1 MSPEEVQQ
9 LAERIAR
16 LIDQRGWVPAPVR
29 PAPPGGPTPGQ
40 LPSWAGA
47 AQILSDVAPGR
58 RGPATGHR
66 PAYDALTAAARGAAA
81 GRAPSPLPGG
91 GGGGGGGGNRTRAG
105 TSKTVP
111 LAVSNRHIHI
121 TQADFEQLFG
131 TGKRPTPERPISQPG
146 QFAAAEKVK
155 VVGPRG
161 TIDGVRIVG
170 PTRSATQVEL
180 SASDCR
186 KLGVDAPVRN
196 SGAVEGSAPVGL
208 EGPAG
213 KLDLKQGA
221 IIAARHVHLSPKD
234 AERLGLTG
242 GDRVT
247 VALGGGDR
255 SATLD
260 GLLVRTGDKHAT
272 EIHLDTD
279 EASAFG
285 VRDGDRAAVVGR
297 TSQSSTRQQQANL
310 LVTERDVS
318 DIAAKGGVLS
328 YSSGYV
334 ITPSAR
340 DRAKALGIWR
350 DNS

>member
-16 LIDQRGWVPAPVR
+16 VIAQRGWVPAPVR

-47 AQILSDVAPGR
+47 AQVLGDVAPGR
-58 RGPATGHR
+58 RGPATGRR
-66 PAYDALTAAARGAAA
+66 PAYDALTAAVRGAAA

-91 GGGGGGGGNRTRAG
+91 GGGGSRTPAE
-105 TSKTVP
+105 TSRTVP

-196 SGAVEGSAPVGL
+196 SGAVEGSAAVGL

-221 IIAARHVHLSPKD
+221 IIAARHMHLSPKD
-234 AERLGLTG
+234 AERLGLAG

-247 VALGGGDR
+247 VVLGGGDR
-255 SATLD
+255 SATLE
-260 GLLVRTGDKHAT
+260 GVLVRAGDKHAT
-272 EIHLDTD
+272 EIHIDTD
-279 EASAFG
+279 EASAFR
-285 VRDGDRAAVVGR
+285 VQDGDRAAVVGR
-297 TSQSSTRQQQANL
+297 TSQSSTRQRQANL

-318 DIAAKGGVLS
+318 AIAAKGGFLS
-328 YSSGYV
+328 SSSGYV